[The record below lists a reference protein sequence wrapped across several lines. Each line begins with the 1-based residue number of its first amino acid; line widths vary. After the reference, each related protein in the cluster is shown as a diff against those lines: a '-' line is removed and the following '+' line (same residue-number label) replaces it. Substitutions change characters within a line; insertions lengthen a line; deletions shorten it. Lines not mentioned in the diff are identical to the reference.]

1 MPARNH
7 GYSGARNRSALNL
20 VALTIALA
28 SVLLLV
34 QYHFHAPAR
43 PKPHT
48 STERPPVVISPTN
61 HSDEWISASYLTPP
75 LERLEATERLI
86 RRDGKIPAWRLNQ
99 ARALFDLGYSDEASE
114 IFSEYLKIVPW
125 DSQARI
131 WKDQA
136 DHLR

>member
-1 MPARNH
+1 MPTRN
-7 GYSGARNRSALNL
+7 YSGARNRSALNL

-34 QYHFHAPAR
+34 QYHFHTPAS
-43 PKPHT
+43 PKPHAT
-48 STERPPVVISPTN
+48 TNRPPVVISPTN
-61 HSDEWISASYLTPP
+61 HSDEWLSASYLMPP

-86 RRDGKIPAWRLNQ
+86 RRDGRQPAWILNQ
-99 ARALFDLGYSDEASE
+99 ARALFDLGYSEDASAM
-114 IFSEYLKIVPW
+114 FSEYLKIAPW